1 MNKELHEANRLSWNA
16 ATVAH
21 NSHKGDQAAFFR
33 QGGNTLYSEELSL
46 LGDIKG
52 LNILHLQC
60 NSGQDTLSLAHH
72 GANVTGVD
80 ISDEAINFA
89 RQLSADSG
97 IPAQFH
103 RADIFDWM
111 EQAITEN
118 LKFDRVFCSYG
129 VLVWIS
135 DLKNWAKLIS
145 QLLTSEGKFVLIEFH
160 PFALYFNAQWK
171 PHYDYFREGAI
182 MEENGVHDYVAESTE
197 TLCPGGIIEEGVKD
211 FQNPHRSYEFYWG
224 INEVL
229 NALIQAGLRIEQ
241 FNEYPYSNGWGGF
254 EGMRNI
260 GGGKMV
266 QPEGM
271 PRIPLMYGVLAGK

>member
-1 MNKELHEANRLSWNA
+1 MNKEFHEANRLSWNA
-16 ATVAH
+16 ATIAH
-21 NSHKGDQAAFFR
+21 NSHKGDQAAFFK
-33 QGGNTLYSEELSL
+33 QGGNTLYPEELSL

-60 NSGQDTLSLAHH
+60 NSGQDTLSLAQY

-111 EQAITEN
+111 EQAITKN

-129 VLVWIS
+129 VLVWLS
-135 DLKNWAKLIS
+135 DLKHWAELIS
-145 QLLTSEGKFVLIEFH
+145 QLLTPEGKFILVEFH
-160 PFALYFNAQWK
+160 PFALYFNAQWQ

-182 MEENGVHDYVAESTE
+182 IEESGIHDYVTECAE
-197 TLCPGGIIEEGVKD
+197 TLCLNEIVEGITD
-211 FQNPHRSYEFYWG
+211 FQNPHHSYEFYWG
-224 INEVL
+224 IHEVL
-229 NALIQAGLRIEQ
+229 NALIQAGLHIEQ
-241 FNEYPYSNGWGGF
+241 FNEYPYSNGWGEF
-254 EGMRNI
+254 AGMRHI
-260 GGGKMV
+260 GGGRMV

-271 PRIPLMYGVLAGK
+271 PRMPLMYSVLAGK